1 MKFAQP
7 IWLLIGIAACATLLW
22 RYRKFDRKQR
32 ADLAKFASDSLIAQ
46 LTSSVSTTR
55 RNLKRVLVVA
65 GVALIAI
72 ALARPLVGF
81 RWEEAKRK
89 GLDLLIAVDTSK
101 SMLAQDVKP
110 DRLTRAKMAV
120 EDLLQKLEG
129 DRVGLIAFAG
139 NAFLQCPLTL
149 DYDAFRQSLD
159 ALDTGIIPRGGTD
172 IAAAIHEAEAA
183 LENNGNNER
192 ILVLIT
198 DGEDLE
204 GRALDAVRDAAKNG
218 LKVFTVGVGSANGEL
233 IPVPGEKGGTQFVKD
248 ASGQF
253 AKSKL
258 DESMLKQIAEA
269 AGGIYQ
275 PLGQQA
281 QGLETLYRDGLSKF
295 TKHDITSRMRKDYLE
310 RFQWPLALGLLCL
323 VLEPLIGIRKRRPNV
338 GRNISSAPRTTTGKG
353 AVKAAAFNSARP
365 AAPLAAAAV
374 LAFLALP
381 SFAHASAGGAEK
393 AYANG
398 EFEKAAQEYQ
408 KAAAKAPKK
417 VELQFNHGAAAYKAG
432 QHEVAA
438 EAFAKAM
445 KTDNVP
451 LQQDNYYNL
460 GNTQYRLGQKTEKSN
475 PQETIKTW
483 EEAVKSYEAALQLK
497 SDDADAK
504 FNRDLVKR
512 KLEELKRQQEEQ
524 KQDQQNQQDQKEQKD
539 QQQNKDNQQNQENK
553 KDQDQ
558 KDQQNSGSGQDK
570 PDQKDQSKDEQKQNG
585 SSGNQEKKD
594 EKGQNDPGK
603 GQDKNDQQ
611 KEQDQAKGDHPEEKK
626 PEQKDQQRAKS
637 GKPDDQKEGSD
648 KKTKPDAGKD
658 QKDQAGE
665 KPAEPETKKD
675 RANQKPELANK
686 NAKPGEKNEKGQDAG
701 EAQRIPGKM
710 SKQEAKQLLDSL
722 KNGDRRMPVA
732 PAARGQAGG
741 HDDEPLKDW

>member
-1 MKFAQP
+1 
-7 IWLLIGIAACATLLW
+7 LLW

-46 LTSSVSTTR
+46 LTRSVSILR
-55 RNLKRVLVVA
+55 RNLKRGLVVG
-65 GVALIAI
+65 GVALLAV

-149 DYDAFRQSLD
+149 DYDAFRQSLE
-159 ALDTGIIPRGGTD
+159 ALDTSIIPRGGTD

-192 ILVLIT
+192 LLVLLT

-204 GRALDAVRDAAKNG
+204 GKALEAARDAAKNG
-218 LKVFTVGVGSANGEL
+218 LKVFTVGVGSASGEL
-233 IPVPGEKGGTQFVKD
+233 IPAPDGKGGTQFVKD

-295 TKHDITSRMRKDYLE
+295 TKHDITSRMRKVYLE
-310 RFQWPLALGLLCL
+310 RFQWPLAFGLLCL
-323 VLEPLIGIRKRRPNV
+323 VLEPLIGIRKRRATAERDV
-338 GRNISSAPRTTTGKG
+338 SSAPRTATGKS
-353 AVKAAAFNSARP
+353 AVKVAAFNRARP
-365 AAPLAAAAV
+365 SAPWAAAAA

-393 AYANG
+393 AYAKG

-408 KAAAKAPKK
+408 RAAEKDPKK
-417 VELQFNHGAAAYKAG
+417 PELQFNHGAAAYKAG
-432 QHEVAA
+432 QHETAA
-438 EAFAKAM
+438 EAFARAM

-475 PQETIKTW
+475 PQETIKSW
-483 EEAVKSYEAALQLK
+483 EAAVKSYEAALQLK
-497 SDDADAK
+497 TDDTDAK
-504 FNRDLVKR
+504 YNRDLVKK
-512 KLEELKRQQEEQ
+512 KLEELKKQQEQQ
-524 KQDQQNQQDQKEQKD
+524 KQDQQNQQSQQDQD
-539 QQQNKDNQQNQENK
+539 NKR
-553 KDQDQ
+553 DQDQ
-558 KDQQNSGSGQDK
+558 KQDQKDRQNSGSGQDK
-570 PDQKDQSKDEQKQNG
+570 PDQKDQGKDEQKQNG
-585 SSGNQEKKD
+585 ASGDPEKKD
-594 EKGQNDPGK
+594 QKEQKDQGK

-611 KEQDQAKGDHPEEKK
+611 KGQDRAKGDK
-626 PEQKDQQRAKS
+626 PEQKTPDQKEQQQAKS
-637 GKPDDQKEGSD
+637 GKPGDE
-648 KKTKPDAGKD
+648 KKASEKDLKPEAGKE
-658 QKDQAGE
+658 QKN
-665 KPAEPETKKD
+665 PAAQTQDKSEPKKD

-686 NAKPGEKNEKGQDAG
+686 NAKSGEKKDQGEDEA
-701 EAQRIPGKM
+701 EAQRVPGKM
-710 SKQEAKQLLDSL
+710 TKEEAKQLLDSL

-741 HDDEPLKDW
+741 HDDEPIKDW